1 MSRGRSPRHT
11 RACAPAYLLVVRHLQ
26 RHLPLGVLVL
36 HSISRVEGLLP
47 HELLSLRGEVVPV
60 EKHGFRRGPSSGS
73 SRAPVG
79 LRRRNLS
86 QNQRRPSAAG
96 EMVAWAP
103 PGLDHRV
110 NQINRSSRD
119 DGGWCM
125 KVSVLRLLF
134 VRVFAAY
141 LPHAFQPS
149 PPSSSSLRMST
160 SSICISTGLVPSLL
174 PPA

>member
-11 RACAPAYLLVVRHLQ
+11 RACAPAYLLVVRDLQ

-36 HSISRVEGLLP
+36 HSVSRVEGLLP

-60 EKHGFRRGPSSGS
+60 EKHGFRRGPRSGS

-86 QNQRRPSAAG
+86 QNQRRPSALLRCWRG
-96 EMVAWAP
+96 KWL
-103 PGLDHRV
+103 PGLPGAG
-110 NQINRSSRD
+110 NQIIRSPD

>member
-11 RACAPAYLLVVRHLQ
+11 RACAPAYLLVVRDLQ

-36 HSISRVEGLLP
+36 HSVSRVEGLLP
-47 HELLSLRGEVVPV
+47 HKLLSLRGEVVPV
-60 EKHGFRRGPSSGS
+60 EKHGFRRGPRSGS

-86 QNQRRPSAAG
+86 QNQRRPSASAAGKGKRGNGCPGAG
-96 EMVAWAP
+96 ET
-103 PGLDHRV
+103 D
-110 NQINRSSRD
+110 QRSSQD

-125 KVSVLRLLF
+125 IVSVLRLLF